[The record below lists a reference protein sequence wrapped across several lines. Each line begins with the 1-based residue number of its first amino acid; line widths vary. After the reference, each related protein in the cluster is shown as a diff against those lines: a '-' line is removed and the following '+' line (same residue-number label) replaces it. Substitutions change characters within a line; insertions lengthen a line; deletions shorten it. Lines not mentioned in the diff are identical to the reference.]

1 MSSPSGVGMPT
12 DELLLGILLAVG
24 GVAVGSTLNS
34 ELGSALTLFGL
45 AVGIGAYVLSALSAA
60 REPSPP
66 PHHDSPSG
74 GTDSPSEGS
83 TRGDS

>member
-24 GVAVGSTLNS
+24 GVAVGSNLNS
-34 ELGSALTLFGL
+34 EFGSALTLFGL
-45 AVGIGAYVLSALSAA
+45 AIGIGAYVMSALSAA

-66 PHHDSPSG
+66 PDHGSPSA
-74 GTDSPSEGS
+74 GTDRPSEGG